1 MQPMPRYFP
10 HVDGL
15 RAVAVLAVMAYHIHP
30 ALLPGGFAGV
40 DVFFTI
46 SGFVVTASLA
56 QHRGESLSAFLLRF
70 YARRLARIAPALL
83 VMLMT
88 TTVAYVLLVP
98 RSWLSGLTESVGR
111 AAFWG
116 LSNWVLGTQSE
127 AYFAPRAD
135 FNPYVHTWTLGV
147 EEQFYLIAP
156 LLLYGW
162 VRLRGRPGRRNP
174 AVTAMIALAL
184 ASLAACFRASSHYGA
199 EFVFYALIFRFWE
212 LAAGVLWFQWAAQR
226 RGPLPRFS
234 TSLSWSAWLAVAL
247 TGVTLALSRAEAFP
261 WPWALGAVAG
271 ALLLIGDPR
280 VPPNDHVRRLLAR
293 PIMVWIG
300 QRSYSLYL
308 WHWPVFVLFRWTAG
322 LATWPTRFAASSLA
336 VLFATASYRWIERP
350 VRESARLKRLPAGL
364 RVSAFL
370 VVVGICWSG
379 ARWLLYEQPDLGLSQ
394 VTRDARDWYATR
406 RMERS
411 ERSTRRCEPR
421 IVERR
426 LAGGGEIIEYLP
438 DGCEVPRDAQL
449 FVLGDSHARAYLPMF
464 DQLSAEE
471 GRVVRVYEMP
481 GCSYISLMGPM
492 APAPP
497 GCLLGARA
505 AMNEVLELAHP
516 GDIVFLPSLRVP
528 RLVNQWGA
536 VRMGEGEDEFQR
548 SPGET
553 PSIVAAMEDAPQWFV
568 PFQRAGLQVLFEAPK
583 PIFRV
588 PVFRCVDPYTRVN
601 PQCARGMSESREDE
615 ETYRAP
621 ALTAMEGLASR
632 HPPIRIWDPLP
643 VLCGTR
649 RCEALTVEGP
659 LYFDADHVSAFGNF
673 VLYPSFKRTV
683 DSMAKP

>member
-1 MQPMPRYFP
+1 MPRYFP

-15 RAVAVLAVMAYHIHP
+15 RALAVLAVMAYHIHP

-40 DVFFTI
+40 DVFFVI

-56 QHRGESLSAFLLRF
+56 EHRGESMSAFLGRF

-83 VMLMT
+83 VMLMA

-98 RSWLSGLTESVGR
+98 RAWLSGLTESVGR

-127 AYFAPRAD
+127 TYFAPRAD
-135 FNPYVHTWTLGV
+135 FNPYLHTWTLGV
-147 EEQFYLIAP
+147 EEQFYLVAP

-162 VRLRGRPGRRNP
+162 VRLRGGSGRRNV
-174 AVTAMIALAL
+174 AVTAMVALAL
-184 ASLAACFRASSHYGA
+184 ASLAACFLAATRHGA

-212 LAAGVLWFQWAAQR
+212 LAAGVLWFQWAAR
-226 RGPLPRFS
+226 PREPSPRFS
-234 TSLSWSAWLAVAL
+234 AYLSWGAWPAIAL
-247 TGVTLALSRAEAFP
+247 TAVTLVFSRAETFP
-261 WPWALGAVAG
+261 WPGALGAVAG

-280 VPPNDHVRRLLAR
+280 ARPDDHVRRLFAR

-308 WHWPVFVLFRWTAG
+308 WHWPVFVLFRWTVG
-322 LATWPTRFAASSLA
+322 LETWPTRFAASTLA
-336 VLFATASYRWIERP
+336 VLLALGSYRWIERP
-350 VRESARLKRLPAGL
+350 VRQSARLKRLPAGL
-364 RVSAFL
+364 RVTAFL
-370 VVVGICWSG
+370 VVIGICWSG
-379 ARWLLYEQPDLGLSQ
+379 ARWLLDEQPELGLSQ

-406 RMERS
+406 RMERG
-411 ERSTRRCEPR
+411 ERTARRCEPR
-421 IVERR
+421 IVERS
-426 LAGGGEIIEYLP
+426 LAGGGDITEYRP
-438 DGCEVPRDAQL
+438 EGCEVGRGAQL

-464 DQLSAEE
+464 DQLSAEG
-471 GRVVRVYEMP
+471 GRMVRVYEMP

-492 APAPP
+492 ADPPP
-497 GCLLGARA
+497 GCLSGARA
-505 AMNEVLELAHP
+505 AVNEVLELAHP

-528 RLVNQWGA
+528 RLVNQWGP
-536 VRMGEGEDEFQR
+536 VRMDEGENEFRR

-553 PSIVAAMEDAPQWFV
+553 PSIMAAIEDAPQWFV

-601 PQCARGMSESREDE
+601 PQCARGTSESRADE

-621 ALTAMEGLASR
+621 ALDAMKRLASR
-632 HPPIRIWDPLP
+632 YPPIRIWDPLP
-643 VLCGTR
+643 VLCGTI
-649 RCEALTVEGP
+649 RCEALTAKGP
-659 LYFDADHVSAFGNF
+659 LYFDADHLSAFGNV
-673 VLYPSFKRTV
+673 VLYPSFRQAV
-683 DSMAKP
+683 DSIAYP